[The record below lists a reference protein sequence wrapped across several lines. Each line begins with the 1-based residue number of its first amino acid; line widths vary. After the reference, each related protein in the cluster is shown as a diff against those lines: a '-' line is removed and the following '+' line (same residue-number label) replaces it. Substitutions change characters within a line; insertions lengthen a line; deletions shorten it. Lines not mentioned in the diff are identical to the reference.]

1 MARLPPALLGPSL
14 AGNSAFQSALRPF
27 FNIKLVKDR
36 NFVPDVVLSAFSSEE
51 VTLSAVWLEGV
62 SAFQTS
68 EAVEASIER

>member
-51 VTLSAVWLEGV
+51 VTLSAVWLEGA
-62 SAFQTS
+62 SAFQTP